1 MWFILPENVD
11 FVENSYLCRYVLLPY
26 RTKKTHRRTS
36 EKSGMQNVVTDR
48 TWVGLF
54 ADTSFCISKIGYIS
68 GSVRNS
74 VTKFWHITRE
84 SMSCPKVWKSEFW
97 KICSYVL
104 LHRCRRYILK
114 YTRHYSLTN
123 PYDRVIKFQCKGSRY
138 LDSSVRT
145 NVLLSACCMYLR
157 AWERIVFI
165 KTWADYFAQLC
176 IKVQAHCML

>member
-1 MWFILPENVD
+1 MEKFYFCGKTEKLSNSSKLLNFFIFPVIWVSDHVRQCFLWFILPENVD

-97 KICSYVL
+97 KNCSYVL
-104 LHRCRRYILK
+104 LHRCRRYA
-114 YTRHYSLTN
+114 
-123 PYDRVIKFQCKGSRY
+123 Y
-138 LDSSVRT
+138 L
-145 NVLLSACCMYLR
+145 NQMNHL
-157 AWERIVFI
+157 FI
-165 KTWADYFAQLC
+165 DNIHQIHAY
-176 IKVQAHCML
+176 